1 MTAPVQQ
8 PKVNLHYLLRQ
19 VQTQKEQ
26 EDFFIKNDL
35 LPKNIECPKCKD
47 NLTQVY
53 PLSNPA
59 EKFKYFKCSC
69 SPREKIPAT
78 KDTMMYQSKLSL
90 PMHLVL
96 LCGFCYRWKYS
107 DVKRVADLE
116 GPDKPGQPGY
126 TEKILNDNTVANC
139 TCVLGKIRLTETQDW
154 GGWSGSRN

>member
-1 MTAPVQQ
+1 MAAPLQQ
-8 PKVNLHYLLRQ
+8 PKVNIHRLLRQ

-26 EDFFIKNDL
+26 EDFFIKNSL

-126 TEKILNDNTVANC
+126 TRKF
-139 TCVLGKIRLTETQDW
+139 
-154 GGWSGSRN
+154 

>member
-8 PKVNLHYLLRQ
+8 PKVNLHRLLRQ

-26 EDFFIKNDL
+26 EDFFIKNGL

-69 SPREKIPAT
+69 SPREKIPVT
-78 KDTMMYQSKLSL
+78 KDTMMYQSKLYL
-90 PMHLVL
+90 PVYLVL
-96 LCGFCYRWKYS
+96 LYSFCYRWKYS
-107 DVKRVADLE
+107 DIKREADLK
-116 GPDKPGQPGY
+116 GPDQPGY
-126 TEKILNDNTVANC
+126 TEKILNDNTV
-139 TCVLGKIRLTETQDW
+139 R
-154 GGWSGSRN
+154 